1 MGKVKNIHYKLNLET
16 ELVYLKPPG
25 ACYLVGGSLPKKH
38 YFLFLE
44 RQNLILLEQVTVVN
58 KNETF
63 NVILSAVIM
72 IYFLSVTWSHC

>member
-1 MGKVKNIHYKLNLET
+1 MLSCGWKSPQKTLF
-16 ELVYLKPPG
+16 P
-25 ACYLVGGSLPKKH
+25 
-38 YFLFLE
+38 FLE